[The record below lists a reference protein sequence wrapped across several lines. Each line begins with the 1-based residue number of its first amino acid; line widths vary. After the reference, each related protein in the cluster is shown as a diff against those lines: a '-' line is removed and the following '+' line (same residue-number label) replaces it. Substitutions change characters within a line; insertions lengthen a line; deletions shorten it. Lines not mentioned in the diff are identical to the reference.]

1 MTTDTTETTAA
12 WQPDVAAL
20 EGYMREHIPGFKG
33 PLSLKALTGGASNPT
48 FRIVAADRSYV
59 MRAKP
64 GPSAR
69 LLPSAH
75 AIDREYRI
83 MSALRGSEVPVPE
96 TFCLCQDEAVLGR
109 EFMVMGCVEGRVFWD
124 QALPDMQPPERAAI
138 YDEMN
143 RVLAAL
149 HRVDYAAIGLADYGR
164 PGNYFTRQIARWSRQ
179 YQATETE
186 KIAAMDRLMAWLPEH
201 VPAGEETSLVHGDFR
216 LDNMIFHPIEPRV
229 LALLDWELSTLGHP
243 LADLSY
249 QCMAWHIPPSV
260 FRGIGGL
267 DLPRL
272 GIPSEQEYVAAYC
285 RRTGRERIA
294 AWDFYLAYNLF
305 RMAGIMQG
313 VKKRALDGM
322 GSSVLSA
329 HEHQSVAALA
339 EIGWGFAQRFDAE
352 GR

>member
-1 MTTDTTETTAA
+1 MTTETTLP
-12 WQPDVAAL
+12 WQPNVAAL
-20 EGYMREHIPGFKG
+20 EGYLREHIPGFKS
-33 PLSLKALTGGASNPT
+33 PVRLKALTGGASNPT
-48 FRIVAADRSYV
+48 FRIVAAERSYV

-83 MSALRGSEVPVPE
+83 MSALRGSEVPVPG

-109 EFMVMGCVEGRVFWD
+109 EFMVMDCIEGRVLWD
-124 QALPDMQPPERAAI
+124 QALPGMQPTERAAI
-138 YDEMN
+138 YDEMS

-179 YQATETE
+179 YQASETE
-186 KIAAMDRLMAWLPEH
+186 KITSMDRLMAWLPEH
-201 VPAGEETSLVHGDFR
+201 VPAGEETSLVHGDYR
-216 LDNMIFHPIEPRV
+216 LDNMIFHPTEPRV

-260 FRGIGGL
+260 FRGINGL

-272 GIPSEQEYVAAYC
+272 GIPSEQDYVAAYC
-285 RRTGRERIA
+285 RRTGRERID

-322 GSSVLSA
+322 ASSVLSA
-329 HEHQSVAALA
+329 HEHHSVAALA
-339 EIGWGFAQRFDAE
+339 EIGWGFAQRFDADP
-352 GR
+352 R